1 MGFCSSTFKFF
12 VFLLNFIFF
21 LAGVAI
27 TGLGA
32 YMAIKMKDYFD
43 FFATSDVEGLENVG
57 ISAYVFIIVGVL
69 VTIISFLGC
78 CAACTD
84 NKCMMGTFATL
95 MALILIAEVGVAV
108 TILIYKGKAYDVVS
122 QVMVKGMDGYGM
134 DGKDGVTKGWN
145 EIQETFT
152 CCGVNN
158 PSEWSGKPFQK
169 SDPTKAP
176 DSCCIASTEGCGNG
190 KLVKPYTDLNQKG
203 CLKEFEE
210 FVGSNLILVGGVGLA
225 IIFVQLIA
233 VITGCCLAKKMGDKE
248 NYV

>member
-27 TGLGA
+27 IGIGA

-43 FFATSDVEGLENVG
+43 FFATSDVKGLENVG
-57 ISAYVFIIVGVL
+57 LSSYVFIIVGVL
-69 VTIISFLGC
+69 VTVISFFGC

-95 MALILIAEVGVAV
+95 MGLILIAEVGVAV
-108 TILIYKGKAYDVVS
+108 TLLVYKGQAKDVIS
-122 QVMVKGMDGYGM
+122 EVMKKGMDGYG
-134 DGKDGVTKGWN
+134 DPDKEGVTRGWD

-152 CCGVNN
+152 CCGVDKPDDWKNQ
-158 PSEWSGKPFQK
+158 PFQT
-169 SDPTKAP
+169 SVTDAP
-176 DSCCIASTEGCGNG
+176 DSCCTVKSEGCGAG
-190 KLVKPYTDLNQKG
+190 KLTSPYTGLHNKG
-203 CLKEFEE
+203 CLTEFEG
-210 FVGSNLILVGGVGLA
+210 FVENNLILVGGVGLA

-233 VITGCCLAKKMGDKE
+233 VITGCCLAKKMGDKD